1 MRTQLLALAIG
12 GLTLSAAAFAEDKAK
27 EEKKDAIVR
36 ELDAKGVPRVLER
49 GTVDKPTIITSA
61 EELAKAISVEEVQAR
76 IKKEVDFAKEKML
89 FFAWS
94 GSGGD
99 KLTPTVEK
107 GEKGPE
113 VVFQYRRGLTKDL
126 RPHVHLF
133 AIPKDATWKVQPAK

>member
-1 MRTQLLALAIG
+1 MKTPLLALAIG
-12 GLTLSAAAFAEDKAK
+12 GLCLSAGAFAEDKS
-27 EEKKDAIVR
+27 KDDTKDVVVK
-36 ELDAKGVPRVLER
+36 ELDAKGVPRMLER
-49 GTVDKPTIITSA
+49 GTVDKPMILASA
-61 EELAKAISVEEVQAR
+61 AELAKAIPVEEVQTR
-76 IKKEVDFAKEKML
+76 IKKEVDFAKVKVL

-107 GEKGPE
+107 SEKGPE
-113 VVFQYRRGLTKDL
+113 ILFQYKRGLTLDL